1 MNTGKIILTMS
12 IIGLTTVSVL
22 VAQSL
27 GHRATQKDEKLILE
41 RDQDLR
47 AKGKMLFE
55 KGSLRV
61 SANSSE
67 SNHLYQIFMGDSYFP
82 YFEADVLNA
91 DETEQIKILDI
102 KVNIDTSVSLVKK
115 NTKEVSYAL
124 TFFSEDEDQ
133 KIFILFDLNMDG
145 QWDVRVN
152 PTRSENR
159 SLIYLDGEWLSV
171 DKKEN
176 LLSDLPLAWKN
187 DTRYEFRNGK
197 WSETKTSTPI
207 SAE

>member
-1 MNTGKIILTMS
+1 MS

-67 SNHLYQIFMGDSYFP
+67 SN
-82 YFEADVLNA
+82 
-91 DETEQIKILDI
+91 QIKILDI

-133 KIFILFDLNMDG
+133 KIFMLFDLNMDG
-145 QWDVRVN
+145 QWDMRVN

-187 DTRYEFRNGK
+187 DTRYEFRDGK
-197 WSETKTSTPI
+197 WSVVKTSTPI